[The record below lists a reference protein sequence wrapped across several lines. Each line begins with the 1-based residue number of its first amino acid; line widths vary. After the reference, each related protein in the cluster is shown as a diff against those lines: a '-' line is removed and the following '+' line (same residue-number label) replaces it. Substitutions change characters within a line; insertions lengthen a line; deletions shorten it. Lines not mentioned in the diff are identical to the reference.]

1 MKKIL
6 VIDDHPAVM
15 EGTKTILETDA
26 NLSVDCLSPDA
37 SEHFVHNH
45 DFAAYDLILMD
56 LNLGEINGMELSKKI
71 LKENPLCKIIVY
83 TGYEVEDYFEEAI
96 RAGLHG
102 AISKTESKEK
112 ITQYIYHVLNDEILV
127 DFSYFKQLVTH
138 QKTKPAAASQND
150 QDVLTPRGCLILQE
164 VEKGFTNQEIADALH
179 LSKRSIEY
187 SLTSIFNKLNVGSRT
202 EAVLI
207 AKSDGVL

>member
-96 RAGLHG
+96 VQGCTARSARPNQKKRLRN
-102 AISKTESKEK
+102 T
-112 ITQYIYHVLNDEILV
+112 YIMCSMMK
-127 DFSYFKQLVTH
+127 F
-138 QKTKPAAASQND
+138 
-150 QDVLTPRGCLILQE
+150 
-164 VEKGFTNQEIADALH
+164 
-179 LSKRSIEY
+179 
-187 SLTSIFNKLNVGSRT
+187 
-202 EAVLI
+202 
-207 AKSDGVL
+207 